1 MKKPQ
6 WIVTDIE
13 GTTTSISFVHE
24 VLFPYARQRMGEF
37 LLNKSHEPDVSE
49 LVAKLKTRMNLF
61 SLEEVVTLLDGW
73 MADDRK
79 ETELKALQGIL
90 WRNGYE
96 EGDFTGHVYPDV
108 APALVRWRKADIKLA
123 VYSSG
128 SIAAQKLL
136 FARSD
141 VGDLDQYFSAN
152 FDTTVGHKRESASY
166 QAIVDELGT
175 VAADILFLS
184 DVGAELEAAQMVGM
198 KVIQLMR
205 DGNKRDERFELVET
219 FEDLDRLWS

>member
-1 MKKPQ
+1 
-6 WIVTDIE
+6 
-13 GTTTSISFVHE
+13 
-24 VLFPYARQRMGEF
+24 MGEF

-108 APALVRWRKADIKLA
+108 APALVRWREADIKLA

-219 FEDLDRLWS
+219 FEDLDRLWSLESPS

>member
-108 APALVRWRKADIKLA
+108 APALVRWREADIKLA

>member
-166 QAIVDELGT
+166 QAIVDELCT

>member
-61 SLEEVVTLLDGW
+61 SLDEVASLLDGW

-96 EGDFTGHVYPDV
+96 EGDFTGHV
-108 APALVRWRKADIKLA
+108 
-123 VYSSG
+123 
-128 SIAAQKLL
+128 
-136 FARSD
+136 
-141 VGDLDQYFSAN
+141 
-152 FDTTVGHKRESASY
+152 
-166 QAIVDELGT
+166 
-175 VAADILFLS
+175 
-184 DVGAELEAAQMVGM
+184 
-198 KVIQLMR
+198 
-205 DGNKRDERFELVET
+205 
-219 FEDLDRLWS
+219 